1 MGAVIRRLASP
12 EAMATGTL
20 AIAFLVYVT
29 GTSLIVFFSAGGTP
43 LPDLVA
49 SALLSALIFGA
60 LSACRTPLSRILSTG
75 LRAGAIVG
83 IVLIANAV
91 RSVVLAKFI
100 QQVSSAESMTLPTRT
115 ASASLLTLAAMVVV
129 GELIYRS
136 NRVTAVMASLNAQSI
151 ALSLSRATYAER
163 LQNATAE
170 LEASIRAVLD
180 PALSLAAAEL
190 DPDTPGRSSVTSA
203 RLLQEILRVSVRPM
217 IQSLA
222 VPAGVTA
229 PVDPEPSGLTTAATP
244 APRRTIDITDSIR
257 PVLTV
262 VPLRIIGLP
271 VFITT
276 LGITSAI
283 PAVLLLTLTWP
294 LLSIMRRHWPSRYRV
309 LPAGPA
315 IALLTAT
322 FVVAFSAPMLVLFTS
337 PPQLADT
344 IGVPLS
350 AWLSA
355 SNVLFSVATAWFVAT
370 VFIFER
376 SRRLTEE
383 QLIEVNEQIEIAIAR
398 MRQAIW
404 FTRRNL
410 TWVLHGPVQSALVSA
425 TIRLESGTIVD
436 AADRTAIWSSITEA
450 YALLHTTGPAD
461 PDFAGFADELT
472 TLWQGVCEISFDDP
486 DSMIERVSAD
496 PSATAAL
503 IEVVREAVGNAI
515 RHGNATSVDIAV
527 LDSGVDLVGLVIADN
542 GTGVAAGSMPGI
554 GSDLFTSLAYEWSSD
569 SSPQGTTVTAD
580 LTWSPAAIPQDSPH

>member
-1 MGAVIRRLASP
+1 MGGVLRRLASP
-12 EAMATGTL
+12 EAMAPDTL
-20 AIAFLVYVT
+20 AIAFLVYLT
-29 GTSLIVFFSAGGTP
+29 GTSLIVFFSASSVP
-43 LPDLVA
+43 LVDLAA
-49 SALLSALIFGA
+49 SALMSTLVFGV
-60 LSACRTPLSRILSTG
+60 LLACRAPLMRVP
-75 LRAGAIVG
+75 RAGWRASAIVAIVLLANALRG
-83 IVLIANAV
+83 IVLATFV
-91 RSVVLAKFI
+91 DQF
-100 QQVSSAESMTLPTRT
+100 SSAESIPLPIRT
-115 ASASLLTLAAMVVV
+115 ISASLLTLAAMTVV
-129 GELIYRS
+129 GELVHRR
-136 NRVTAVMASLNAQSI
+136 NRFRAFMADLNAQSI
-151 ALSLSRATYAER
+151 ELSLSRATYSER
-163 LQNATAE
+163 LQNANAE
-170 LEASIRAVLD
+170 LEASIRSVLD

-190 DPDTPGRSSVTSA
+190 DPGAPGRTSVTSA

-217 IQSLA
+217 IQTLA
-222 VPAGVTA
+222 VPASIAA
-229 PVDPEPSGLTTAATP
+229 PVQPQPPGWAATP
-244 APRRTIDITDSIR
+244 TPALRRTIDITDSIR
-257 PVLTV
+257 PVLSV

-271 VFITT
+271 VFINA
-276 LGITSAI
+276 LGIPAAI
-283 PAVLLLTLTWP
+283 PAVVLLSLTWP
-294 LLSIMRRHWPSRYRV
+294 LLSIIRRLWPSRYRV
-309 LPAGPA
+309 LPAGQA
-315 IALLTAT
+315 IALLTAC
-322 FVVAFSAPMLVLFTS
+322 FFVAFGTPMVVLYAIPPRVADAIGAPFS
-337 PPQLADT
+337 W
-344 IGVPLS
+344 
-350 AWLSA
+350 WLSA
-355 SNVLFSVATAWFVAT
+355 LNVLFSVTAAWFVAT

-383 QLIEVNEQIEIAIAR
+383 RLIEVNEQIEIAIAR
-398 MRQAIW
+398 MRQEIW

-542 GTGVAAGSMPGI
+542 GTGVTAGSMPGI

>member
-100 QQVSSAESMTLPTRT
+100 QQVSSAESMPLPTRT

-129 GELIYRS
+129 GELIYRR
-136 NRVTAVMASLNAQSI
+136 NRFTAVMASLNAQSI

-283 PAVLLLTLTWP
+283 PAVLLLTLT
-294 LLSIMRRHWPSRYRV
+294 SQC
-309 LPAGPA
+309 
-315 IALLTAT
+315 IALNVQWSYMTHCRL
-322 FVVAFSAPMLVLFTS
+322 
-337 PPQLADT
+337 PPRPR
-344 IGVPLS
+344 G
-350 AWLSA
+350 
-355 SNVLFSVATAWFVAT
+355 
-370 VFIFER
+370 
-376 SRRLTEE
+376 
-383 QLIEVNEQIEIAIAR
+383 
-398 MRQAIW
+398 
-404 FTRRNL
+404 
-410 TWVLHGPVQSALVSA
+410 
-425 TIRLESGTIVD
+425 
-436 AADRTAIWSSITEA
+436 
-450 YALLHTTGPAD
+450 
-461 PDFAGFADELT
+461 
-472 TLWQGVCEISFDDP
+472 
-486 DSMIERVSAD
+486 
-496 PSATAAL
+496 
-503 IEVVREAVGNAI
+503 
-515 RHGNATSVDIAV
+515 
-527 LDSGVDLVGLVIADN
+527 
-542 GTGVAAGSMPGI
+542 
-554 GSDLFTSLAYEWSSD
+554 SLALDPY
-569 SSPQGTTVTAD
+569 A
-580 LTWSPAAIPQDSPH
+580 